1 MYFLIFN
8 FINYNFILRATVLIT
23 LAPLFFILR
32 SGLSGAIRIFY
43 TWFNIFDRTKS
54 PRFFLNK
61 SFLFF
66 LASLIFFKALI
77 AFSGLPSSLANK
89 YIASNIF

>member
-32 SGLSGAIRIFY
+32 SGLSGAIRIFIRGL
-43 TWFNIFDRTKS
+43 TSLTVPKS
-54 PRFFLNK
+54 PRFK
-61 SFLFF
+61 
-66 LASLIFFKALI
+66 
-77 AFSGLPSSLANK
+77 
-89 YIASNIF
+89 